1 MKRLCGILA
10 ALLAA
15 NSFLCAQDFAPSEQ
29 VLSFI
34 RAGQGDSVYAR
45 CNATMRNALT
55 PQQLS
60 TLWAGLE
67 RQFGTLQKAEAWE
80 AEDAAAGYVIHMRQL
95 QFRNQPI
102 KAILSWNDNLLAG
115 LYFRAVEATAPPTAL
130 QSDAEGID
138 FEVQTGKIL
147 LPGTLLLPK
156 KTAEKPPCII
166 LVHGSGPAD
175 RDETVGPTP
184 FFRQLADS
192 LAAAG

>member
-115 LYFRAVEATAPPTAL
+115 LYFRAVEATAAPTAL
-130 QSDAEGID
+130 QSDA
-138 FEVQTGKIL
+138 
-147 LPGTLLLPK
+147 
-156 KTAEKPPCII
+156 
-166 LVHGSGPAD
+166 
-175 RDETVGPTP
+175 
-184 FFRQLADS
+184 
-192 LAAAG
+192 